1 MISTDRKSDLVESLY
16 FSTLVIYPRVDMSG
30 AEFTEYRRQ
39 ILRANPQ
46 NNHRLYIKSN
56 GVPP

>member
-39 ILRANPQ
+39 VLRFGRRIAIG
-46 NNHRLYIKSN
+46 YI
-56 GVPP
+56 

>member
-39 ILRANPQ
+39 ILGPILRI
-46 NNHRLYIKSN
+46 LIGYI
-56 GVPP
+56 

>member
-1 MISTDRKSDLVESLY
+1 MIGTDRKSDLVESLY

-39 ILRANPQ
+39 VLRFDL
-46 NNHRLYIKSN
+46 RMVIGYI
-56 GVPP
+56 